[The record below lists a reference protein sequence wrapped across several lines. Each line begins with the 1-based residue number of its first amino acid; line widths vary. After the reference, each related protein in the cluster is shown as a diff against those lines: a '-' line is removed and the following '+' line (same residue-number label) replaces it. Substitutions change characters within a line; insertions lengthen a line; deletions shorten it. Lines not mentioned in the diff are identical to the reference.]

1 MKKLSKTDSELRDSF
16 IRNVKE
22 KSEEISVIIAKI
34 NAIITDELNP
44 TIQEHNGILNDAD
57 EWRNELVGKMDD
69 YISERSEKWAE
80 GDSGQNYENWK
91 GEWESLDL
99 TGIEEFDEIETP
111 EIDMDEFEQIA
122 SEPSD

>member
-1 MKKLSKTDSELRDSF
+1 MKKLSKVDSELRDSF

-22 KSEEISVIIAKI
+22 KSEEISVIIVKI

-44 TIQEHNGILNDAD
+44 TIRDHNGILNDAD

-69 YISERSEKWAE
+69 YISERSEKWTE
-80 GDSGQNYENWK
+80 GDAGQNYETWK
-91 GEWESLDL
+91 GEWE
-99 TGIEEFDEIETP
+99 GIDFSEIDEFDEIETP
-111 EIDMDEFEQIA
+111 EINLDEFEQIA